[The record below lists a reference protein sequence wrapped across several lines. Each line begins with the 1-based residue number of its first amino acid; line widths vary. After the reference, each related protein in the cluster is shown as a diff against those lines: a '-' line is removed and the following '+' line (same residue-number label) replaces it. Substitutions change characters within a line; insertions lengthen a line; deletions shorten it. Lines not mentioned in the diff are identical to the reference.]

1 MPKPKKMSTLQKLL
15 YRVEKMM
22 EPILYSRILNK
33 QLAFILRKL
42 SLSNFTKYL
51 EEFGDIF

>member
-1 MPKPKKMSTLQKLL
+1 MPKPKKMSTIQKLL

-33 QLAFILRKL
+33 QLAVLLRKL
-42 SLSNFTKYL
+42 SLGNLTTYL
-51 EEFGDIF
+51 EGFL

>member
-1 MPKPKKMSTLQKLL
+1 MPKPKKMSTIQKLL

-33 QLAFILRKL
+33 QLALILRKF
-42 SLSNFTKYL
+42 SLSNLTKYL
-51 EEFGDIF
+51 GDFL

>member
-1 MPKPKKMSTLQKLL
+1 MPKPKKMSTIQKLL

-33 QLAFILRKL
+33 QLAALLRKFKL
-42 SLSNFTKYL
+42 GNLTTYL
-51 EEFGDIF
+51 EGFL